1 MNSKSKVRLTVALT
15 VLVAIGGCGGGGGGG
30 YNGGAFPVATTAPP
44 PSTPADPGQP
54 VMQAA
59 YDKFLQYLKE
69 VVQTALD
76 TSEPAD
82 VTAFDPAPVS
92 DVAEPVALQQ

>member
-1 MNSKSKVRLTVALT
+1 MHSKSKLRLTVALA
-15 VLVAIGGCGGGGGGG
+15 VLVTIAGCGGGGGG
-30 YNGGAFPVATTAPP
+30 YNGPAFPVGTTTPP

-54 VMQAA
+54 VMQSA
-59 YDKFLQYLKE
+59 YDKFIEYLKQ

-92 DVAEPVALQQ
+92 DTAEPVALQ